1 MKSEKGTFTMTK
13 NIEIEYKNL
22 LSEATYN
29 RLFQAF
35 AFDQT
40 PALTQK
46 NIYFDTE
53 DGKLRNQQIGLRVR
67 ITDTYVHLT
76 MKQPV
81 ANHQKLETTDKLTSA
96 DAEVIATTGKLTNGP
111 EIAKILA
118 EFDIALS
125 DLVVIGQFKTVRHQQ
140 IIQGHTMVLD
150 HCYFSQ
156 FEDFELEV
164 ESHDAAS
171 GQAFFQEI
179 LQKYNIPQQIVKQKI
194 RRMSQSA
201 SDPIVA

>member
-1 MKSEKGTFTMTK
+1 MTK

-40 PALTQK
+40 PALTQT
-46 NIYFDTE
+46 NIYFDTP
-53 DGKLRNQQIGLRVR
+53 DGKLRERHIGLRVR
-67 ITDTYVHLT
+67 ITDTYTHLT

-81 ANHQKLETTDKLTSA
+81 ADHQKLETTDKLTAA
-96 DAEVIATTGKLTNGP
+96 DAETIVATGKLTNGP

-118 EFDIALS
+118 EFDIALN
-125 DLVVIGQFKTVRHQQ
+125 DLVIIGQFKTVRHQQ
-140 IIQGHTMVLD
+140 TVEGHTMVLD
-150 HCYFSQ
+150 HCYFSA
-156 FEDFELEV
+156 FEDYELEV
-164 ESHDAAS
+164 ESHDAES

-179 LQKYNIPQQIVKQKI
+179 LQKYEIPQQVVKQKI

-201 SDPIVA
+201 ADPIIEQA